1 MKPVNILVIDDEHV
15 ICDACHLIL
24 SEKGHTVERQWTGR
38 SGVDALRSA
47 TYDVVLL
54 DMMLP
59 DMDGMDVLK
68 TIKKEKPEVC
78 IIVMTGYST
87 VSNAVK
93 AMKQGAFDYLAKPFT
108 DDELLAAIEKAC
120 LNDE

>member
-24 SEKGHTVERQWTGR
+24 TEKGYMVERQLSGK
-38 SGVDALRSA
+38 SGVDALRSEN
-47 TYDVVLL
+47 YQIVLL

-93 AMKQGAFDYLAKPFT
+93 AMKHGAFDYLAKPFT
-108 DDELLAAIEKAC
+108 DDELFAAIEKAC